1 MSHSTTMYIIY
12 IATIQMIIHPV
23 MFLIYVRSMTDG
35 SPEVVDHRFR
45 IRGKMFKCMRCTC
58 CDHYNYNFPNEVM

>member
-12 IATIQMIIHPV
+12 VATIQMIIHPV

-35 SPEVVDHRFR
+35 SPEVVDSP
-45 IRGKMFKCMRCTC
+45 ITMDSELEVKCLSA
-58 CDHYNYNFPNEVM
+58 